1 MASPNNAVHY
11 SFLLL
16 ALLLCCST
24 AYGQLS
30 KNYYDN
36 ACPSLDLTGIVDSV
50 LASELRADP
59 RMGASLLRLFFHDCF
74 PQGCDASVLLVND
87 TARGIDSEQNAG
99 PNKDSLRGFA
109 VIDKIKEAVEY
120 NCSHTVSCADI
131 LAVTAREAVIF
142 LGGPSWTVR
151 LGRRDSLNAFKDKAN
166 TDLPDPTFTLQQL
179 EKAFRNKNFSPSEMV
194 ALSGGHSIGSVR
206 CRFAADPVRKLQCQ
220 NMALVDPSH
229 MEPLDT
235 TSLAFDNRYY
245 GDVVNGTGV
254 LGSDRVLMDK
264 GERDKQVRGY
274 SSNRDGFF
282 NDFSN
287 AMVRMSEMN
296 VLTGTQGQIRIDCKR
311 LN

>member
-1 MASPNNAVHY
+1 MASPNAVHY

-24 AYGQLS
+24 SYGQLS
-30 KNYYDN
+30 KTYYDN
-36 ACPSLDLTGIVDSV
+36 ACPSLDLTGIVNSV

-74 PQGCDASVLLVND
+74 PQ
-87 TARGIDSEQNAG
+87 
-99 PNKDSLRGFA
+99 
-109 VIDKIKEAVEY
+109 
-120 NCSHTVSCADI
+120 
-131 LAVTAREAVIF
+131 

-151 LGRRDSLNAFKDKAN
+151 LGRRDSLNASKDKAN

-179 EKAFRNKNFSPSEMV
+179 EKAFRNKNFSSSEMV

-206 CRFAADPVRKLQCQ
+206 CKFVADPVRKLQCQ

-264 GERDKQVRGY
+264 GEREKQVRGY

-282 NDFSN
+282 NDFAN
-287 AMVRMSEMN
+287 AMFRMSEMN